1 MKKTFKKVLLMVT
14 TWMVVMF
21 IASYEAASITK
32 KEYERQIQIAN
43 AAREQVVLN
52 LNMIKIA
59 VQTEDDGM
67 YGENVESM
75 KEQARILE
83 DLSYLKLRQSGYL
96 ARLNGYIETL
106 EAKREIVSATKTLSE
121 KVNEVKEYLSTNYS
135 KSQTATREKVREAKT
150 KFEEIK
156 IDLKYG
162 NSVQEA
168 VNNVNDIL
176 NRLIEASMSVSDCI
190 DTCYKDKIEKINNE
204 YKALISSLAPKD
216 SKKGI
221 NLKDVFE
228 KGRIPRS
235 IKNTKKQFE
244 SEVKDFRSAIVDDI
258 NNLSSIY
265 KADALK
271 DATKTLNSD
280 IQGKYKKDLLRQ
292 LNNIYEDYKRE
303 VKSAI
308 FEYIDNLTIDEVD
321 NEKIKNELGDAIDEQ
336 PIELDTIE
344 IEEASVDAKIDQYIS
359 IGIFKKFGS
368 FFGLGGN
375 RNRDFEELKERVKK
389 EFLGKIDKRA
399 LKETVYKQLDDANKQ
414 LKDTV
419 TNSFEGSSDY
429 NKDIKKLNSDRE
441 KLISKLKDL
450 KSSLDE
456 EQRNH

>member
-1 MKKTFKKVLLMVT
+1 MKKAFKKVLLMVT

-59 VQTEDDGM
+59 VQTEDDRM
-67 YGENVESM
+67 YGENVENM

-190 DTCYKDKIEKINNE
+190 DTCYKDKIEKINNDLAE
-204 YKALISSLAPKD
+204 YIKKFSERATTLNKTYEEEFQFGTMDALI
-216 SKKGI
+216 
-221 NLKDVFE
+221 N
-228 KGRIPRS
+228 
-235 IKNTKKQFE
+235 
-244 SEVKDFRSAIVDDI
+244 
-258 NNLSSIY
+258 
-265 KADALK
+265 
-271 DATKTLNSD
+271 
-280 IQGKYKKDLLRQ
+280 
-292 LNNIYEDYKRE
+292 
-303 VKSAI
+303 
-308 FEYIDNLTIDEVD
+308 
-321 NEKIKNELGDAIDEQ
+321 
-336 PIELDTIE
+336 
-344 IEEASVDAKIDQYIS
+344 
-359 IGIFKKFGS
+359 
-368 FFGLGGN
+368 
-375 RNRDFEELKERVKK
+375 
-389 EFLGKIDKRA
+389 
-399 LKETVYKQLDDANKQ
+399 
-414 LKDTV
+414 
-419 TNSFEGSSDY
+419 
-429 NKDIKKLNSDRE
+429 
-441 KLISKLKDL
+441 
-450 KSSLDE
+450 
-456 EQRNH
+456 